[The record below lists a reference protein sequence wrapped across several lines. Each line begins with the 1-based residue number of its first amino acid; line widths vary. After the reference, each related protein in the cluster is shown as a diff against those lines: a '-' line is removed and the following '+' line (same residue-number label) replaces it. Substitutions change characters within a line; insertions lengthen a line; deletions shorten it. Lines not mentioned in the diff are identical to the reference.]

1 MHRLVIALV
10 SLLGITAVAFV
21 AGYLLLF
28 SVATDRAAALAPA
41 DSAFYANVYLQPSTG
56 QQMNLSELIGRL
68 PGFADDA
75 SLDEKV
81 DQVVQNLLSDT
92 GIDYREQIKPWL
104 GNQLAVAGWPRT
116 DDVADSLADPMAV
129 VIADVKDMD
138 AAQDAVGDLVAD
150 AGASFTAETY
160 DGTEIQVSDGGSYA
174 FVGDMLV
181 IGESTEGIRA
191 VIDVAGGAESL
202 ADQPDFAATMDSLEP
217 DHLASAYVDIAAVG
231 EASGMAEQVSGV
243 STAGAVL
250 VAEPDG
256 LRLSGSAPFDEES
269 AAASTAAS
277 FALGGEPSSL
287 VDWMPADTVAE
298 AVVFGLRQTLENAE
312 TALGAVP
319 EGEEVTS
326 ALDTVRALA
335 ALGLGIDLDNDVL
348 PLLDREVAVAVQ
360 GFDGTLPTGQLL
372 LRPSDPDAASAAL
385 DRLADALTSAGAERT
400 TVRAADAELTVLA
413 IPDTAEVAYGI
424 VDDVVILGLGA
435 DDVAAAIEAHASGS
449 SLGASEDYTRTFE
462 VAGTRGGTEA
472 YVDVGAAV
480 ELLGEPAELPADAR
494 DILLQVGT
502 AAITIPSRDHQ
513 IEFHAVLTIDP

>member
-10 SLLGITAVAFV
+10 TLLGLAAAAFV
-21 AGYLLLF
+21 AGYLLVF

-41 DSAFYANVYLQPSTG
+41 NSAFYANVYLQPSTG

-104 GNQLAVAGWPRT
+104 GNQLAVAGWPGT
-116 DDVADSLADPMAV
+116 DGVADPLAV

-138 AAQDAVGDLVAD
+138 AAQDAVGELVAD
-150 AGASFTAETY
+150 AGAAFTTESHQ
-160 DGTEIQVSDGGSYA
+160 GTEIQVSETGSYA
-174 FVGDMLV
+174 FVDDMLV
-181 IGESTEGIRA
+181 IGESAESIRA

-202 ADQPDFAATMDSLEP
+202 ADVPAFVATMESLEP
-217 DHLASAYVDIAAVG
+217 DHLASAYVDIAAIG
-231 EASGMAEQVSGV
+231 EAAEMSDQVAAV

-256 LRLSGSAPFDEES
+256 LRLSGSAPFDEAS
-269 AAASTAAS
+269 AGPSEAAS

-312 TALGAVP
+312 TALGAAP
-319 EGEEVTS
+319 EGEEVIGT
-326 ALDTVRALA
+326 LDTLRALA
-335 ALGLGIDLDNDVL
+335 ALGLGIDLDNDLL
-348 PLLDREVAVAVQ
+348 PLLDREVAVAIH
-360 GFDGTLPTGQLL
+360 GFDGTLPSGQIL

-385 DRLADALTSAGAERT
+385 GRLADGLTSAGATRT
-400 TVRAADAELTVLA
+400 TVQAADAELTVLA
-413 IPDTAEVAYGI
+413 IPDVGEVAYAI
-424 VDDVVILGLGA
+424 VDDIVILGLGV
-435 DDVAAAIEAHASGS
+435 DDVVAAIEAHATGD
-449 SLGASEDYTRTFE
+449 SLGMSERYTRTFE
-462 VAGTRGGTEA
+462 VAGTRGGSEA
-472 YVDVGAAV
+472 YVDVGAAL

-502 AAITIPSRDHQ
+502 VAATVPSRDDQ

>member
-10 SLLGITAVAFV
+10 TLLGLAAAAFV
-21 AGYLLLF
+21 AGYLLVF

-41 DSAFYANVYLQPSTG
+41 NSAFYANVYLQPSTG

-104 GNQLAVAGWPRT
+104 GNQLAVAGWPGA
-116 DDVADSLADPMAV
+116 DGVADPLAV

-138 AAQDAVGDLVAD
+138 AAEEAVGELVAD
-150 AGASFTAETY
+150 AGAAFTTESHE
-160 DGTEIQVSDGGSYA
+160 GTEIQVSETGSYA
-174 FVGDMLV
+174 FVDDMLV
-181 IGESTEGIRA
+181 IGESAASIRA
-191 VIDVAGGAESL
+191 VIDVAGGAAESL
-202 ADQPDFAATMDSLEP
+202 ADVPDFAATMQSLEP
-217 DHLASAYVDIAAVG
+217 DHLASAYVDIAAIG
-231 EASGMAEQVSGV
+231 EAAAMSEQVAAV

-256 LRLSGSAPFDEES
+256 LRLSGSAPFDQAS
-269 AAASTAAS
+269 AAPSDAAS

-312 TALGAVP
+312 TALGAAP
-319 EGEEVTS
+319 EGEEVIGT
-326 ALDTVRALA
+326 LDTLRALA
-335 ALGLGIDLDNDVL
+335 ALGLGIDLDNDLL
-348 PLLDREVAVAVQ
+348 PLLDREVAVAIH
-360 GFDGTLPTGQLL
+360 GFDGTLPSGQIL
-372 LRPSDPDAASAAL
+372 LRPSDADAASTAL
-385 DRLADALTSAGAERT
+385 GRLAEGLTSAGATRT
-400 TVRAADAELTVLA
+400 TVQAADAELTVLA
-413 IPDTAEVAYGI
+413 IPDVGEVAYAI
-424 VDDVVILGLGA
+424 VDDIVILGLGV
-435 DDVAAAIEAHASGS
+435 DDVVAAIEAHATGD
-449 SLGASEDYTRTFE
+449 SLGMSERYERTFE
-462 VAGTRGGTEA
+462 VAGTRGGSEA
-472 YVDVGAAV
+472 YVDVGAAL

-494 DILLQVGT
+494 DILLEVGT
-502 AAITIPSRDHQ
+502 VAATFPSRDDQ

>member
-104 GNQLAVAGWPRT
+104 GNQLAVVGWPRT

-174 FVGDMLV
+174 FVG
-181 IGESTEGIRA
+181 GS
-191 VIDVAGGAESL
+191 DVKSIN
-202 ADQPDFAATMDSLEP
+202 PI
-217 DHLASAYVDIAAVG
+217 Y
-231 EASGMAEQVSGV
+231 
-243 STAGAVL
+243 
-250 VAEPDG
+250 
-256 LRLSGSAPFDEES
+256 
-269 AAASTAAS
+269 
-277 FALGGEPSSL
+277 
-287 VDWMPADTVAE
+287 
-298 AVVFGLRQTLENAE
+298 
-312 TALGAVP
+312 
-319 EGEEVTS
+319 
-326 ALDTVRALA
+326 
-335 ALGLGIDLDNDVL
+335 
-348 PLLDREVAVAVQ
+348 
-360 GFDGTLPTGQLL
+360 
-372 LRPSDPDAASAAL
+372 
-385 DRLADALTSAGAERT
+385 
-400 TVRAADAELTVLA
+400 
-413 IPDTAEVAYGI
+413 
-424 VDDVVILGLGA
+424 
-435 DDVAAAIEAHASGS
+435 
-449 SLGASEDYTRTFE
+449 
-462 VAGTRGGTEA
+462 
-472 YVDVGAAV
+472 
-480 ELLGEPAELPADAR
+480 
-494 DILLQVGT
+494 
-502 AAITIPSRDHQ
+502 
-513 IEFHAVLTIDP
+513 

>member
-1 MHRLVIALV
+1 MHRVVIALV
-10 SLLGITAVAFV
+10 SLLGITAAAVV
-21 AGYLLLF
+21 AGYLLVF

-41 DSAFYANVYLQPSTG
+41 ESAFYANVYLQPSTG

-104 GNQLAVAGWPRT
+104 GNQLAVAGWPGA
-116 DDVADSLADPMAV
+116 DGVADPLAV

-138 AAQDAVGDLVAD
+138 AAREAAADLVAD

-160 DGTEIQVSDGGSYA
+160 EGTEIQVSDGASYA

-181 IGESTEGIRA
+181 IGESADGIRA

-202 ADQPDFAATMDSLEP
+202 ADQPDFVATMESLEP
-217 DHLASAYVDIAAVG
+217 DHLASAYVDIAAIG
-231 EASGMAEQVSGV
+231 EASGVADQVSGV

-256 LRLSGSAPFDEES
+256 LRLSGSAPFDEE
-269 AAASTAAS
+269 AAAATTAAG

-326 ALDTVRALA
+326 TLDTIRALA
-335 ALGLGIDLDNDVL
+335 ALGLGINLDEDVL
-348 PLLDREVAVAVQ
+348 PLLDREVAIAVQ
-360 GFDGTLPTGQLL
+360 GFDGTLPSGQLL
-372 LRPSDPDAASAAL
+372 LRPSDPDAASGTL
-385 DRLADALTSAGAERT
+385 GRLADALTSVGATRT
-400 TVRAADAELTVLA
+400 TVRAADTEVTVLA
-413 IPDTAEVAYGI
+413 IPDTGEVAYGI
-424 VDDVVILGLGA
+424 VDDIVILGLGA
-435 DDVAAAIEAHASGS
+435 DDVAAAIQAHASGD
-449 SLGASEDYTRTFE
+449 SLGASERYVRTFE

-472 YVDVGAAV
+472 YVDVGAAM

-502 AAITIPSRDHQ
+502 AAVTIPSRDHQ